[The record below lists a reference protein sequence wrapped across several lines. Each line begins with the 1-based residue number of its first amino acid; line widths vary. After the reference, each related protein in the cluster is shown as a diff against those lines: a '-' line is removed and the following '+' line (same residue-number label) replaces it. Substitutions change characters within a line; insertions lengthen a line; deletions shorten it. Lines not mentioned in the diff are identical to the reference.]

1 MTLRILA
8 HRGFEPNDNSI
19 NGLMN
24 GLRQGFG
31 IETDVRDFNGEI
43 VISHDAPMKFNQ
55 LLYLDDFL
63 KAYNDENHQL
73 PLALNIKSDGLAT
86 LLFEKISRFALK
98 DYFVFD
104 MSVPDQF
111 QYLNKMKV
119 FSRIS
124 EFENNFELLKLSQGC
139 WLDEIGSPW
148 LTVKDFEFIVNLQK
162 PIAVVSREIHGWN
175 HLDLWEIIRR
185 VLDKYEYGH
194 DILLCTDLPDE
205 ARVYFNE

>member
-19 NGLMN
+19 SALMN

-31 IETDVRDFNGEI
+31 VETDVRDFNGEI
-43 VISHDAPMKFNQ
+43 VISHDAPTNLNQ
-55 LLYLDDFL
+55 LLYLEDFL
-63 KAYNDENHQL
+63 KAYNDENHKL
-73 PLALNIKSDGLAT
+73 PIALNIKSDGLAT
-86 LLFEKISRFALK
+86 LLVDKISKFALK

-111 QYLNKMKV
+111 QYFNKMNV

-124 EFENNFELLKLSQGC
+124 EFEKNFELLKLSQGC

-148 LTVKDFEFIVNLQK
+148 VTVKDFEFIVKLQK

-175 HLDLWEIIRR
+175 HLDLWEVIRR
-185 VLDKYEYGH
+185 VLDKHEH
-194 DILLCTDLPDE
+194 EQDILLCTDLPNE
-205 ARVYFNE
+205 ARAYFNE

>member
-1 MTLRILA
+1 MTVRILA

-19 NGLMN
+19 SGLMN
-24 GLRQGFG
+24 GLREGFG
-31 IETDVRDFNGEI
+31 IETDIRDLDGEI
-43 VISHDAPMKFNQ
+43 VISHDAPTKFNQ

-63 KAYNDENHQL
+63 KAYNDENHLL
-73 PLALNIKSDGLAT
+73 PLAFNIKSDGLAT
-86 LLFEKISRFALK
+86 LLIEKISKFALK

-111 QYLNKMKV
+111 KYLNKTKV

-124 EFENNFELLKLSQGC
+124 EFEKNFELLKLSQGC

-148 LTVKDFEFIVNLQK
+148 LTVKDFEFIVKLQK
-162 PIAVVSREIHGWN
+162 PIAIVSREIHGWD

-185 VLDKYEYGH
+185 VLDKYQYGQ